1 MLKEKKMRV
10 KINSINGDYVV
21 AVISSTGTV
30 SVTEHH
36 DNPCSANMAAKFLSV
51 LHDCPIE
58 NHE

>member
-1 MLKEKKMRV
+1 MRV